1 MDVVKILG
9 DSFLFRGIDESVL
22 EKLLSENPPALVS
35 YKRGELIYSS
45 SDQRQMVGFVAS
57 GRCEVR
63 IDKADGSKTLL
74 NTLSESDSFGV
85 LSVYSRDDFPTQ
97 IFAAVNCSVILFDGD
112 QIRHFVNNY
121 SQISANMIDFL
132 VERINFLNRK
142 IATMSAGTVE
152 EKLSSLLLS
161 ERKKYGGN
169 SFRFNRVKAAERI
182 GSGRASVY
190 RAISAL
196 ENEGLISID
205 EKMITIIDPLGL
217 ERKIK

>member
-1 MDVVKILG
+1 MNTTEILSK
-9 DSFLFRGIDESVL
+9 SFLFRGMECEKL
-22 EKLLSENPPALVS
+22 EKILYENTPALVS

-45 SDQRQMVGFVAS
+45 SDSRQFVGFVAS

-63 IDKADGSKTLL
+63 IDKSDGSKTLL

-85 LSVYSRDDFPTQ
+85 LSVYSKEDFPTQ
-97 IFAAVNCSVILFDGD
+97 IFAAVNCTVILFSGD

-142 IATMSAGTVE
+142 IATISAGSVE

-161 ERKKYGGN
+161 ERKKYGDS
-169 SFRFNRVKAAERI
+169 SFKFNRVKAAERI

-190 RAISAL
+190 RAISSL
-196 ENEGLISID
+196 ENEGLISTD
-205 EKMITIIDPLGL
+205 EKTITIIDPEGL